1 MENINSHIYTHI
13 HACIHT
19 VGMFQK
25 EMKKIEEEKGKD
37 ILIHKRTKSLVSYDI
52 GKWGSWEEENRKIL
66 KETIVHS

>member
-1 MENINSHIYTHI
+1 
-13 HACIHT
+13 
-19 VGMFQK
+19 MFQK

-52 GKWGSWEEENRKIL
+52 GKWGSWEEENRKIF